1 MTGATTG
8 IHSTPSATS
17 LAGDEEGQAQVASVD
32 GAYPGV
38 SGYVRLSELVWPA
51 FHEWLTEI
59 KKAAAARL
67 FPDLANGSR

>member
-1 MTGATTG
+1 VLTARTVTGGSDGKPTATGA
-8 IHSTPSATS
+8 HP
-17 LAGDEEGQAQVASVD
+17 
-32 GAYPGV
+32 GA